1 MPHDPHDH
9 GHGHHHHD
17 HGHSHDHGHGHN
29 HAPPQPDDKVH
40 SYYQVLG
47 VAIKELLIE
56 KGVCTADEIRAAIEK
71 RDSITPANG
80 AKVVARAWVDPQ
92 YKKRLLEDGN
102 KAIEELGYQMATTHL
117 VAVENKPGLH
127 NVIVCT
133 LCSCYPRDLLG
144 LPPSWYK
151 SREYRA
157 RAVREPRAV
166 LAEFGT
172 IVSDDTEIR
181 VHDSTAD
188 MRYLVLPMRPAG
200 TEGWSEEKLASLVTR
215 DSMVGV
221 ALPSEAPR
229 Q

>member
-1 MPHDPHDH
+1 
-9 GHGHHHHD
+9 
-17 HGHSHDHGHGHN
+17 
-29 HAPPQPDDKVH
+29 
-40 SYYQVLG
+40 
-47 VAIKELLIE
+47 
-56 KGVCTADEIRAAIEK
+56 
-71 RDSITPANG
+71 
-80 AKVVARAWVDPQ
+80 VVARAWADPE
-92 YKKRLLEDGN
+92 YKKRLLADGN
-102 KAIEELGYQMATTHL
+102 KAIEEMGFQMSTTHL

-157 RAVREPRAV
+157 RVVREPRAV

-172 IVSDDTEIR
+172 LVSDDTEIR

-188 MRYLVLPMRPAG
+188 MRYLVLPMRPPG

-221 ALPSEAPR
+221 AAAAQP
-229 Q
+229 